1 MAYLNRPGGIIFSHK
16 HAHLI
21 EDECGAP
28 EYFTGG
34 ARMFG
39 VDGALG
45 KIDPEELEQVI
56 ARFPANPDHVHSGQ
70 AMAVSITQFLKGCS
84 MATRLA
90 SIIKPSNRCRLACEV
105 EANEVFVVMSRNI
118 VEMLKEDRERNQ
130 IPVNGILKVFLIPP
144 ERIDVPVMPVKFDG
158 RLLFPLCRKCAM
170 DYPRGA
176 TLKEYSCKHDEN
188 ERGWV
193 STCTSIELAE
203 ALNSGYRV
211 TKYFRALHYEKWDEE
226 LFKGYVSE
234 FYVNEDSCKFSL
246 RNTLSKSFITDSP
259 AELRRFAE
267 NKSIEV
273 NTVDKLTP
281 DTILITY
288 DSKNEFIEEHQTSN
302 IVISLW
308 TTSMA
313 RIHLLRAMQKI
324 VGAPGCSLLYGD
336 TDSVLFSYP
345 KEQRSPLTSGPH
357 LGDLAPEYDDCEIK

>member
-1 MAYLNRPGGIIFSHK
+1 
-16 HAHLI
+16 
-21 EDECGAP
+21 
-28 EYFTGG
+28 
-34 ARMFG
+34 
-39 VDGALG
+39 
-45 KIDPEELEQVI
+45 
-56 ARFPANPDHVHSGQ
+56 
-70 AMAVSITQFLKGCS
+70 
-84 MATRLA
+84 
-90 SIIKPSNRCRLACEV
+90 
-105 EANEVFVVMSRNI
+105 
-118 VEMLKEDRERNQ
+118 
-130 IPVNGILKVFLIPP
+130 
-144 ERIDVPVMPVKFDG
+144 MPVKFDG

-234 FYVNEDSCKFSL
+234 FMSMKIHASGFPIEINTREKEVRFMKECEERFGILLEKEKMLPDKAMRYISKLMLNSLWGRFSL